1 MQRMVAALQHGAYS
15 TKDCILQQ
23 WFLHADIEAAS
34 VHVWQGP
41 VLRSIQRF
49 GRLGKRSGNVPPE
62 ARHSKDKIKEAKY
75 MYLSI
80 DEAGTH
86 VNVRRFRCNTFSSML
101 PLPLASFVKDDTDP
115 LQAGSQHEYAPC
127 LM

>member
-1 MQRMVAALQHGAYS
+1 MHIRSSETGRVLRQHA
-15 TKDCILQQ
+15 CM
-23 WFLHADIEAAS
+23 HACA
-34 VHVWQGP
+34 QGP

-62 ARHSKDKIKEAKY
+62 AKHSKDKIKEAKY

-86 VNVRRFRCNTFSSML
+86 VNVRRFRCA
-101 PLPLASFVKDDTDP
+101 PLSTRFT
-115 LQAGSQHEYAPC
+115 PC
-127 LM
+127 

>member
-1 MQRMVAALQHGAYS
+1 
-15 TKDCILQQ
+15 
-23 WFLHADIEAAS
+23 
-34 VHVWQGP
+34 

-86 VNVRRFRCNTFSSML
+86 VNVRRFRCPLILPPSHIYTQPKSMYSLHTSPNKCIYTSKILPCKRCLSSL
-101 PLPLASFVKDDTDP
+101 DACPSK
-115 LQAGSQHEYAPC
+115 
-127 LM
+127 

>member
-1 MQRMVAALQHGAYS
+1 MS
-15 TKDCILQQ
+15 
-23 WFLHADIEAAS
+23 FSADECGPNR
-34 VHVWQGP
+34 VCVRQGP

-86 VNVRRFRCNTFSSML
+86 VNVRRFRCPSLTF
-101 PLPLASFVKDDTDP
+101 PSFPGTDP
-115 LQAGSQHEYAPC
+115 YERMGNTYYRCTPYC
-127 LM
+127 LN

>member
-1 MQRMVAALQHGAYS
+1 MV
-15 TKDCILQQ
+15 
-23 WFLHADIEAAS
+23 
-34 VHVWQGP
+34 QGP

-62 ARHSKDKIKEAKY
+62 ARNSKDKIKEAKY

-86 VNVRRFRCNTFSSML
+86 VNVRRFRCWTPPNFLHHPLSPTTTNTMR
-101 PLPLASFVKDDTDP
+101 KR
-115 LQAGSQHEYAPC
+115 
-127 LM
+127 

>member
-1 MQRMVAALQHGAYS
+1 MLR
-15 TKDCILQQ
+15 
-23 WFLHADIEAAS
+23 FLHAGSEAAS

-86 VNVRRFRCNTFSSML
+86 VNVRRFRCNILFH
-101 PLPLASFVKDDTDP
+101 ASHRSGK
-115 LQAGSQHEYAPC
+115 LCQR
-127 LM
+127 

>member
-1 MQRMVAALQHGAYS
+1 VRA
-15 TKDCILQQ
+15 
-23 WFLHADIEAAS
+23 
-34 VHVWQGP
+34 QGP

-62 ARHSKDKIKEAKY
+62 ARSSKDKIKEAKY

-86 VNVRRFRCNTFSSML
+86 VNVRRFRCGLLWLSS
-101 PLPLASFVKDDTDP
+101 S
-115 LQAGSQHEYAPC
+115 GHSCNHC
-127 LM
+127 LVISPSKAIRLLWG